1 MTIRTIRFAAVP
13 AIPQGNLTEWQSA
26 VLSAL
31 KENVELLTGARRTS
45 GGSAQAVVRGQF
57 TVSAPPAQNMTRLSA
72 QGTGYTISNV
82 TVPSIE
88 DYSRLLSD
96 VQTLAND
103 VATLRA
109 TVNTLITQLK
119 G

>member
-1 MTIRTIRFAAVP
+1 MASRSIRFAAIPAVP
-13 AIPQGNLTEWQSA
+13 QSGLTDWQGY

-31 KENVELLTGARRTS
+31 KENVELLTGNRR
-45 GGSAQAVVRGQF
+45 GNEGSRAVVRGQ
-57 TVSAPPAQNMTRLSA
+57 VGVAAPATQQMTRLTA
-72 QGTGYTISNV
+72 QGAGYTISNV

-88 DYSRLLSD
+88 DYTKLLSD

-103 VATLRA
+103 VAALRA

>member
-1 MTIRTIRFAAVP
+1 MAQRNIRFAAVP
-13 AIPQGNLTEWQSA
+13 AIPQAGLTDWQGY

-31 KENVELLTGARRTS
+31 KENVELLTGARRSS
-45 GGSAQAVVRGQF
+45 GVSSQAVVRGQ
-57 TVSAPPAQNMTRLSA
+57 VGVAAPAAQQMTRLSA
-72 QGTGYTISNV
+72 QGAGYTISNV

-88 DYSRLLSD
+88 DYTKLLSD

-109 TVNTLITQLK
+109 TVNTLILQLK